1 MNTSQNKN
9 EQFEFTDMEKLF
21 YILGYITLNVNEG
34 ILPSDKIEL
43 KNTISTFKYDKSDAD
58 LIYKYISDIY
68 QKVGCPKVVSDKD
81 YKKLQRLELYRSAD
95 SYDHLASTLT
105 DFNTH
110 YGWGFAANGLYFDT
124 NKLRASKYHL
134 PISKYNDQTAKQES
148 FNKVLTA
155 KLNSNKIL
163 NATYLKTEFLNS
175 LNGKLT
181 ANELI
186 RDRMIT
192 LTAFLS
198 SIHYDK
204 IFDEELFVHMLLTD
218 PAKLAI
224 ILGLDAIKVKETYSP
239 ISIVVVNRSKLA
251 VSKSEYTRI
260 CDNSTKYKEF
270 SEIIQ
275 SQPN

>member
-163 NATYLKTEFLNS
+163 NATYLKFEFLNS

-186 RDRMIT
+186 RDKMIT